1 MPYKVCSQCQE
12 NNGVRTLNCKK
23 CGFTFIPKTKNNIP
37 NKRRKGITKTLV
49 TNWDEELS
57 KGDIVKII
65 QGAGPYYLLENGER
79 HYISI
84 HGIVRVG
91 NKEHNGFWA
100 TDYKLQQNG
109 GHFFVYMGHRGRS
122 TFSDH

>member
-1 MPYKVCSQCQE
+1 MS
-12 NNGVRTLNCKK
+12 
-23 CGFTFIPKTKNNIP
+23 
-37 NKRRKGITKTLV
+37 
-49 TNWDEELS
+49 
-57 KGDIVKII
+57 
-65 QGAGPYYLLENGER
+65 ER

-100 TDYKLQQNG
+100 THYKLKQNR

-122 TFSDH
+122 PISDNLIRQKHKMVKLSNIPEK